1 MNSNERRNKLIDILK
16 ESKHP
21 VKGGVLAE
29 LLNVSRQVIVQ
40 DIALI
45 RAKGFEIIATP
56 QGYIIYNQPYF
67 SRQIKCKNHRNP
79 QEIYEELRIIV
90 DLGGIVKDVIVNH
103 PTYGQITA
111 ELNIYSKMDIDD
123 FMIKVEKNEFKQLSV
138 LTECSHIHTI
148 EALKEKTI
156 EDIIKKLDDSGILS

>member
-1 MNSNERRNKLIDILK
+1 MNSDERRSRLIDILK
-16 ESKHP
+16 ESKCP
-21 VKGGVLAE
+21 IKGGSLAE
-29 LLNVSRQVIVQ
+29 MLNVSRQVIVQ

-67 SRQIKCKNHRNP
+67 TKKIKCKNHKNSK
-79 QEIYEELRIIV
+79 EIYEELKIIV

-111 ELNIYSKMDIDD
+111 ELNIYSKMDIDN
-123 FMIKVEKNEFKQLSV
+123 FMKKVETNEFKQLSV

-148 EALKEKTI
+148 EAIKEDTI
-156 EDIIKKLDDSGILS
+156 EAIIKKLDDKGILS

>member
-1 MNSNERRNKLIDILK
+1 MNSNERRSKLIDILK

-21 VKGGVLAE
+21 VKGGILAE

-45 RAKGFEIIATP
+45 RARGFEIIATP

-67 SRQIKCKNHRNP
+67 TKQIKCKNHKDSK
-79 QEIYEELRIIV
+79 EIYDELKIIV
-90 DLGGIVKDVIVNH
+90 DLGGIIKDVIVNH

-111 ELNIYSKMDIDD
+111 ELNIYSKMDIDN
-123 FMIKVEKNEFKQLSV
+123 FMKKVETNEFKQLSV

-148 EALKEKTI
+148 EAIKEETIEAIVKELKEN
-156 EDIIKKLDDSGILS
+156 GILS

>member
-1 MNSNERRNKLIDILK
+1 MNSNERRSKLIDILK

-21 VKGGVLAE
+21 VKGGILAE

-45 RAKGFEIIATP
+45 RARGFEIIATP

-67 SRQIKCKNHRNP
+67 TKQIKCKNHKDSK
-79 QEIYEELRIIV
+79 EIYYELKIIV
-90 DLGGIVKDVIVNH
+90 DLGGIIKDVIVNH

-111 ELNIYSKMDIDD
+111 ELNIYSKMDIDN
-123 FMIKVEKNEFKQLSV
+123 FMKKVDTNEFKQLSV
-138 LTECSHIHTI
+138 LTEYSHIHTI
-148 EALKEKTI
+148 EAIKEETI
-156 EDIIKKLDDSGILS
+156 EAIVKELKDNGILS